1 MAEQA
6 QAASPFGKQVQ
17 GDAYQL
23 MLAKMAFDQR
33 RLKEIQGILLKARV
47 KAEILPDYF
56 DWITSALQKGNG
68 AEDKVVTTTMVWAVD
83 AGAYALALEMTTY
96 VLQYKLRLPD
106 RYERSTATTVIEEF
120 ADAYL
125 NGRWTPLKVG
135 KSEIGQPALVPDS
148 DCSAVQI
155 LQGVQAITA
164 AEDAHDQPRAKL
176 HKAIAYALLGKV
188 QTAESPDL
196 EVLPATVLNQALAL
210 LQSALSYDAQCGV
223 KKDIERIERKLA
235 AASAGKVTL
244 PDADA
249 PPAVAAAE
257 AAAEAAAPVT
267 DTAAAA
273 AEPTPKADVVNNK
286 TAAKKTATA
295 TPRAATA
302 RAKPG
307 RKPAAAK

>member
-6 QAASPFGKQVQ
+6 QADSPFGKQVQ

-23 MLAKMAFDQR
+23 MLAKLAFDQR
-33 RLKEIQGILLKARV
+33 RLKEIQGILLKAVV
-47 KAEILPDYF
+47 KVEILPDYF
-56 DWITSALQKGNG
+56 DWITSAVQKGNG

-83 AGAYALALEMTTY
+83 AGAYALGLDMATY
-96 VLQYKLRLPD
+96 VLRHKLSLPD
-106 RYERSTATTVIEEF
+106 RYARSSATAIIEEF

-125 NGRWTPLKVG
+125 KGRWTPLKVG
-135 KSEIGQPALVPDS
+135 KSETGQPALVPDP

-196 EVLPATVLNQALAL
+196 EVLPANVLNQALAL
-210 LQSALSYDAQCGV
+210 LQSALSYDAQSGV

-244 PDADA
+244 PDVNA
-249 PPAVAAAE
+249 PPAA
-257 AAAEAAAPVT
+257 AAAPVA

-273 AEPTPKADVVNNK
+273 AESTPKADVVNNK

-295 TPRAATA
+295 TPKAATA

>member
-23 MLAKMAFDQR
+23 MLAKLAFDQR
-33 RLKEIQGILLKARV
+33 RLKEIQGILLKASV

-56 DWITSALQKGNG
+56 DWITSAVQKGNG

-83 AGAYALALEMTTY
+83 AGAYALALEMATY

-135 KSEIGQPALVPDS
+135 KSETGQPALVPDP
-148 DCSAVQI
+148 DCPAVQI

-210 LQSALSYDAQCGV
+210 LQSALSYDAQSGV

-249 PPAVAAAE
+249 PPAVT
-257 AAAEAAAPVT
+257 AAEAAAPVA

-273 AEPTPKADVVNNK
+273 AEPTPKPDVVNNK

-295 TPRAATA
+295 TPKAATA